1 MVLTFW
7 GHSSFQSNTIL
18 EEKLLELLEK
28 IVGNSPADFY
38 LGGYGGFDNFAL
50 ACAKKFKSSHPQIKI
65 VFITPY
71 INESYQKSRL
81 TLAETI
87 YDEIIFPE
95 LENVPA
101 KFAISHR
108 NKWMINKSDYV
119 ITHIKKSYG
128 GAYEAYK
135 YAKNQNKKII
145 LLN

>member
-1 MVLTFW
+1 MVITFW
-7 GHSSFQSNTIL
+7 GHSNFQSDAVLKEKMLGIL
-18 EEKLLELLEK
+18 ND
-28 IVGNSPADFY
+28 IVGINPANFY
-38 LGGYGGFDNFAL
+38 LGGYGNFDDFAL
-50 ACAKKFKSSHPQIKI
+50 ICAKEFQNSHPQIKI

-71 INESYQKSRL
+71 INESYQKNRL
-81 TLAETI
+81 VHAKKI

-101 KFAISHR
+101 KFAINHR
-108 NKWMINKSDYV
+108 NRWMINKSDFV

-135 YAKNQNKKII
+135 YAKKQNKNII